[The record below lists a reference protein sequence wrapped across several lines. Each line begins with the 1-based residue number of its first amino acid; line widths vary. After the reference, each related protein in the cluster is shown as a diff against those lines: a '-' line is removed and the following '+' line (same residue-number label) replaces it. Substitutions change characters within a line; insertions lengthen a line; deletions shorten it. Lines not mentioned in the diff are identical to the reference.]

1 MFNVAWLM
9 SEKAWRNA
17 RGTAAFYFNARGL
30 GRKRWG
36 IKKKGRNNAK
46 KRRTHK
52 GTKGGAAFELE
63 CTFRD

>member
-1 MFNVAWLM
+1 VAQR
-9 SEKAWRNA
+9 WRE
-17 RGTAAFYFNARGL
+17 AAFYFNARDL

-63 CTFRD
+63 CTIRD